1 MTYDIQFFKIPTGQL
16 SRADICKKIDA
27 LELIISSLYVTAAV
41 AVQHND
47 KIKYKIDTGQ
57 TKMEVEYTTPAQ
69 VTAAIDAYERLAQK
83 LRNKLSPRIVRRM
96 NGKNFRG

>member
-1 MTYDIQFFKIPTGQL
+1 MIYDIQFFKLPTGQQT
-16 SRADICKKIDA
+16 RAEICAKIAA
-27 LELIISSLYVTAAV
+27 LEVIISSLYVTAAV

-69 VTAAIDAYERLAQK
+69 VTSAIEAYERLAQL

-96 NGKNFRG
+96 DGKNFR